1 MTEVLAM
8 RPILRLASVA
18 AAAIVLTGCATMNV
32 SSQVQRDLSFSQY
45 HTFDWG
51 EPDTLPANDPRLATP
66 FFRDH
71 LEGAVER
78 ALAAKGFAHASS
90 TAGADLLFH
99 YHASIDERIDVNR
112 TDRDLGYGYQG
123 NGGVT
128 VNSFEA
134 GTIVIDVVDAKTK
147 RVIWRGWAQHSLEGV
162 LDNQDRLA
170 DLIDTAVS
178 RMMAR
183 FPRPM

>member
-8 RPILRLASVA
+8 RPILRLATVA
-18 AAAIVLTGCATMNV
+18 AAALFITGCATMNV
-32 SSQVQRDLSFSQY
+32 SSQVQRDLSFSNY

-51 EPDTLPANDPRLATP
+51 EPGPLPPNDPRLATP

-78 ALAAKGFAHASS
+78 ALAAKGFEHAAPSA
-90 TAGADLLFH
+90 TADLLFH
-99 YHASIDERIDVNR
+99 YHASIDDRIDVSR
-112 TDRDLGYGYQG
+112 SDTGGYQG
-123 NGGVT
+123 GNGITVT
-128 VNSFEA
+128 SFEA
-134 GTIVIDVVDAKTK
+134 GTIVIDVVDTKTN
-147 RVIWRGWAQHSLEGV
+147 RVVWRGWAQHSLEGV

-170 DLIDTAVS
+170 ALIDEAVS